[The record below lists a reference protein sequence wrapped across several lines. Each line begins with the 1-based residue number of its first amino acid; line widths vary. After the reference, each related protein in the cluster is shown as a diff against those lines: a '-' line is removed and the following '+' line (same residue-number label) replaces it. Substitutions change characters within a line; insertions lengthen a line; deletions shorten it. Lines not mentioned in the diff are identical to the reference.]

1 MDAIDRPTAADRE
14 ELTAELVQLR
24 QRVAILE
31 TLLVEV
37 HDQEAARQAATNEQ
51 ACLRKAYA
59 TLERS
64 RDRYRELFD
73 FTPVPCLG
81 LNRAGIILT
90 ANLQTTVLLGVP
102 RQTLEGWPLHQFVAR
117 SSRWALLDHLRACRR
132 SDVPVRAELTLAVGE
147 ADPIAVEIYSHR
159 RPSDQTAILSS
170 LMDLTN
176 RKQAEEE
183 RRRAAMAE
191 AASEAKDRFMAVVSH
206 ELRTPL
212 APIAN
217 VLELLKL
224 SDDLPPR
231 CRPLLDMMERNL
243 WHEVRLV
250 NDLLD
255 TSRISAHRLT
265 LDLREF
271 ALHPVLRELAADLE
285 QERAEAQVT
294 LALALGADRDSLR
307 ADPDRLR
314 QLFGNLL
321 SNAFKFTPADGR
333 VELSTANP
341 QPDQLEIRVR
351 DTGAG
356 LGPAQLARLF
366 QPFEQAE
373 AGYRGGLGLGLAIA
387 KGIAEAHSGTLE
399 AHSAGYDQGTT
410 FIVSLPVQPPVA

>member
-1 MDAIDRPTAADRE
+1 M
-14 ELTAELVQLR
+14 
-24 QRVAILE
+24 
-31 TLLVEV
+31 
-37 HDQEAARQAATNEQ
+37 
-51 ACLRKAYA
+51 
-59 TLERS
+59 
-64 RDRYRELFD
+64 
-73 FTPVPCLG
+73 PCLG

-132 SDVPVRAELTLAVGE
+132 SDVPVRGELTLAVGE

-159 RPSDQTAILSS
+159 RPDDQTAILSS
-170 LMDLTN
+170 LMDLTD

-191 AASEAKDRFMAVVSH
+191 AASEAKDRFMAIVSH

-250 NDLLD
+250 NDLLE

-265 LDLREF
+265 LDLQEL
-271 ALHPVLRELAADLE
+271 ALHPLLRELSAELE

-294 LALALGADRDSLR
+294 ITLALAAGSDRLQAD
-307 ADPDRLR
+307 ADRLR
-314 QLFGNLL
+314 QLFANLL
-321 SNAFKFTPADGR
+321 RNAFKFTPAGGR
-333 VELSTANP
+333 VELRTANP
-341 QPDQLEIRVR
+341 QADQLEISVH

-356 LGPAQLARLF
+356 LEPAQLARLF

-373 AGYRGGLGLGLAIA
+373 RGYRGGLGLGLAIA
-387 KGIAEAHSGTLE
+387 KGIAEAHGGTLE
-399 AHSAGYDQGTT
+399 AHSTGRDQGAT
-410 FIVSLPVQPPVA
+410 FVVTLPMETPR